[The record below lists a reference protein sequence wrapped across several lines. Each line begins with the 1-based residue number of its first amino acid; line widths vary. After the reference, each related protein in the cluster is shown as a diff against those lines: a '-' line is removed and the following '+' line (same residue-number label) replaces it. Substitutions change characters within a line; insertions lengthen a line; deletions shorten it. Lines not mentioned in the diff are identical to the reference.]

1 MESAEGAVAAAEQ
14 HLRQGEPLLAYNA
27 TQQGLERSPGHG
39 RLRQLQA
46 LALARSGD
54 VERANTILSELAA
67 GGLDDAETLGMLART
82 HKDLALRTSGVA
94 RAAHLRSGFEL
105 YERAYR
111 AALERGEP
119 DAAGYTGINAAT
131 MAVLRGDIAQARE
144 LAAQV
149 RAAARGGAA
158 TNDYWTEATLGEA
171 ALILGQAAAARE
183 HYGRAARIAG
193 RRYGDLAT
201 TRKQARLLESHLP
214 PADGRAS
221 EALSIPPVVVF
232 SGHMI
237 DAPGRAEPRFPPT
250 LEPEVRA
257 SIRAKLAQLAPAAVY
272 GSAACGADL
281 LCLEAARE
289 LGCETH
295 VVLPFPAPAFRAAS
309 VDYAGGEWGA
319 RFERV
324 LAAADS
330 VTIASDHHARGSAA
344 TFEYANLILT
354 GMARLRGR
362 VLETPVRALAVRDPR
377 SPGIRGGTASIVSL
391 WERHGLEPDTIEV
404 KAARTAA
411 ASGSSDGAPAEAAP
425 AHGIRHEMR
434 ALLFADAVGYS
445 RFTEDQIPLYITE
458 FLGAVATL
466 GRSSRH
472 RFEHVET
479 AGDGLY
485 MVFGD
490 VRDAAHFALEL
501 SALAGGTDWVARG
514 LPPGF
519 NLRIALHC
527 GPVHCGR
534 DPLTD
539 SAIYTGPHTSRAARI
554 EPITPP
560 GQVYAS
566 QAFAAVAAARDAGE
580 LDLRYVG
587 PVSLA
592 KAYGALPLY
601 HLAADR

>member
-1 MESAEGAVAAAEQ
+1 MDSAEAAVARAEQ

-27 TQQGLERSPGHG
+27 TQQGLERWPGHP

-54 VERANTILSELAA
+54 VERANAILSELAA

-82 HKDLALRTSGVA
+82 HKDLALHASGAA

-111 AALERGEP
+111 AALARGET

-144 LAAQV
+144 LAAEV
-149 RAAARGGAA
+149 NAAAHGDAA
-158 TNDYWTEATLGEA
+158 TRDYWSEATLGEA
-171 ALILGQAAAARE
+171 ALILGETAAARE
-183 HYGRAARIAG
+183 HYARAATIAG
-193 RRYGDLAT
+193 RRYGDLGT
-201 TRKQARLLESHLP
+201 TRKQARLLEAHLP
-214 PADGRAS
+214 PTEGRAS

-237 DAPGRAEPRFPPT
+237 DAPGRAQPRFPAA

-257 SIRAKLAQLAPAAVY
+257 SIRAKLTQLAPAAVY

-281 LCLEAARE
+281 LCLEAARDM
-289 LGCETH
+289 GCETH
-295 VVLPFPAPAFRAAS
+295 VVLPFPAAEFRAAS
-309 VDYAGGEWGA
+309 VDYAGADWGG
-319 RFERV
+319 RFERA

-377 SPGIRGGTASIVSL
+377 APGARGGTASIVSL
-391 WERHGLEPDTIEV
+391 WERHGLESETVDV
-404 KAARTAA
+404 NAARTAA
-411 ASGSSDGAPAEAAP
+411 ISEVPPDASAEAAP

-458 FLGAVATL
+458 FLGAVAAL

-490 VRDAAHFALEL
+490 VRDAAHFALGL

-514 LPPGF
+514 LPAGF

-527 GPVHCGR
+527 GPVHCGH
-534 DPLTD
+534 DPLTG
-539 SAIYTGPHTSRAARI
+539 SAIYTGPHASRAARI

-566 QAFAAVAAARDAGE
+566 QAFAAVAAACDCRE
-580 LDLRYVG
+580 FDLRYVG
-587 PVSLA
+587 PVTLA

-601 HLAADR
+601 HLASAR